1 MKRIAFF
8 LLYSIA
14 AALLSAAGIDP
25 LTADKLVAEITR
37 VSPPVTKGEY
47 VIFTADSA
55 YRYAGI
61 AFDFENFRTIH
72 TFQRLV
78 SRDEN
83 GKEFD
88 SLLFFIAEI
97 PKDVSSI
104 NYRMVIDGLWTTD
117 PQNPITAYDNRTGM
131 MLSSLPVTRI
141 SEPKTDR
148 TESGTVRFIYQGE
161 RGQTIRLAGSFNN
174 WDSFMYEL
182 KETSPGFYELDLP
195 QPRGTYYYTFLN
207 GTTALTDTT
216 NPDRGYTKDG
226 RVASI
231 LTVN

>member
-1 MKRIAFF
+1 
-8 LLYSIA
+8 
-14 AALLSAAGIDP
+14 
-25 LTADKLVAEITR
+25 
-37 VSPPVTKGEY
+37 
-47 VIFTADSA
+47 
-55 YRYAGI
+55 
-61 AFDFENFRTIH
+61 
-72 TFQRLV
+72 
-78 SRDEN
+78 
-83 GKEFD
+83 
-88 SLLFFIAEI
+88 
-97 PKDVSSI
+97 
-104 NYRMVIDGLWTTD
+104 MVIDGLWTTD

-182 KETSPGFYELDLP
+182 KETSPGFYELDLTL
-195 QPRGTYYYTFLN
+195 PRGTYYYTFNN

>member
-88 SLLFFIAEI
+88 YVLFFIE
-97 PKDVSSI
+97 
-104 NYRMVIDGLWTTD
+104 
-117 PQNPITAYDNRTGM
+117 
-131 MLSSLPVTRI
+131 
-141 SEPKTDR
+141 
-148 TESGTVRFIYQGE
+148 
-161 RGQTIRLAGSFNN
+161 
-174 WDSFMYEL
+174 
-182 KETSPGFYELDLP
+182 
-195 QPRGTYYYTFLN
+195 
-207 GTTALTDTT
+207 
-216 NPDRGYTKDG
+216 
-226 RVASI
+226 
-231 LTVN
+231 